1 MDFLGVHIVELLVV
15 LVIALVVLGPAK
27 TISMARD
34 AGRIFGEV
42 RRAFT
47 DLTRVMEEEERTL
60 AQESRPQEQP
70 EAESGPPPEERS

>member
-27 TISMARD
+27 TINLARE
-34 AGRIFGEV
+34 AGKMFGEV

-47 DLTRVMEEEERTL
+47 DLTKVMEEEERATS
-60 AQESRPQEQP
+60 QESKPPEQP
-70 EAESGPPPEERS
+70 EAESVRPPEERS